1 MRLVDKIFKH
11 VKNHAFP
18 MTMGIVMLL
27 TACSSNNPSEITT
40 KPYTCD
46 LEYTRYQATVTG
58 YCQVAAAVLP
68 EEIPVIEKSI
78 ELRDV
83 TSIPDVF
90 WYSNKMKYSLVK
102 QEEKAPLVFVI
113 AGTGA
118 SYQSAKMISLQK
130 TLFQQGYHVISLS
143 SPTYSNFIINLD
155 STSDF
160 PGVLAQDAKNLYE
173 IMQKVHRQVVT
184 EDNVAA
190 TTFSLTGYSLGGAH
204 SAYLAKLDESEK
216 VFDFEKVVLIN
227 PPVSLYN
234 SVNILDSYLDL
245 KESGPDAATAMI
257 DDIFTGFANSYANQ
271 ASSSFSQ
278 SSIYALFKEANLS
291 EEELK
296 LLIGASFRMSSSDML
311 FALDVSYNV
320 GGLIYKNHH
329 INKFESITDSMH
341 RAHVT
346 TFGEYFE
353 KVIVPW
359 QQKIDESLTREE
371 LIARLGLKNIDAYLR
386 HSDKISL
393 VTNADDIILADGEVE
408 YLQDVFGS
416 RAKIFARGGHCGN
429 MDRVSFV
436 DYMNSQF
443 EGTTND
449 IEK

>member
-1 MRLVDKIFKH
+1 VRLL
-11 VKNHAFP
+11 
-18 MTMGIVMLL
+18 IVFIVLFL
-27 TACSSNNPSEITT
+27 TACSSNNQPPPEI
-40 KPYTCD
+40 KANVCDIDYTP
-46 LEYTRYQATVTG
+46 YQATVTG
-58 YCQVAAAVLP
+58 YCQEVAAILP
-68 EEIPVIEKSI
+68 NSIPAIEKEI
-78 ELRDV
+78 ELRSIK
-83 TSIPDVF
+83 SIPEVF

-102 QEEKAPLVFVI
+102 QQEKAPLAFVI

-118 SYQSAKMISLQK
+118 SYQSDKMISLQK

-155 STSDF
+155 STTDF

-173 IMQKVHRQVVT
+173 IMQKVYQQVMT
-184 EDNVAA
+184 DNNVAA

-204 SAYLAKLDESEK
+204 SAYIAKLDESEK
-216 VFDFEKVVLIN
+216 IFDFEKVVLIN

-245 KESGPDAATAMI
+245 KESGADAASAML
-257 DDIFTGFANSYANQ
+257 DDIFTGFAESYAKQ

-278 SSIYALFKEANLS
+278 SSIYALFKDANLS

-320 GGLIYKNHH
+320 GGFIYKNHR

-353 KVIVPW
+353 KVLVPW
-359 QQKIDESLTREE
+359 QQKIDASLTREE
-371 LIARLGLKNIDAYLR
+371 LIEQLGLKNIESYLR
-386 HSDKISL
+386 HSEKISL
-393 VTNADDIILADGEVE
+393 VTNADDIILAEGEVE
-408 YLQDVFGS
+408 YLLDIFGS
-416 RAKIFARGGHCGN
+416 RAQIFTRGGHCGN

-443 EGTTND
+443 EGA
-449 IEK
+449 K

>member
-1 MRLVDKIFKH
+1 LRSISIF
-11 VKNHAFP
+11 
-18 MTMGIVMLL
+18 IVLLL
-27 TACSSNNPSEITT
+27 TACSSGKQE
-40 KPYTCD
+40 KPEVKVNECD

-58 YCQVAAAVLP
+58 YCQEPAAILP
-68 EEIPVIEKSI
+68 LEIPIIEKQI

-83 TSIPDVF
+83 ASIPEIF
-90 WYSNKMKYSLVK
+90 WYSSKMKYSLVK
-102 QEEKAPLVFVI
+102 QDGKAPLAFVI

-118 SYQSAKMISLQK
+118 SYKSDKMISLQK
-130 TLFQQGYHVISLS
+130 TLFQQGYHVISVS

-155 STSDF
+155 STTDF
-160 PGVLAQDAKNLYE
+160 PGVLAQDAKNLYQ
-173 IMQKVHRQVVT
+173 IMQKLYQQVKI
-184 EDNVAA
+184 ENNVEV

-204 SAYLAKLDESEK
+204 SAYIAKLDESEQ
-216 VFDFEKVVLIN
+216 VFNFEKVVLIN

-245 KESGPDAATAMI
+245 KESAPDEALAMF
-257 DDIFTGFANSYANQ
+257 DEIFSGFADSYAKQ

-278 SSIYALFKEANLS
+278 SSIYALFRDANLS
-291 EEELK
+291 ENELK
-296 LLIGASFRMSSSDML
+296 LLIGASFRMSSTDML

-320 GGLIYKNHH
+320 GGFIYKNHH
-329 INKFESITDSMH
+329 IDKFESISHSMH

-359 QQKIDESLTREE
+359 QQESDASLTREE
-371 LIARLGLKNIDAYLR
+371 LIERLGLRNIDSYLR
-386 HSDKISL
+386 HSEKISL

-408 YLQDVFGS
+408 YLQDVFGK

-436 DYMNSQF
+436 NYINSQF
-443 EGTTND
+443 QGGSHA
-449 IEK
+449 IFR